1 MLPPATP
8 ARANARQR
16 HRGADPGQ
24 HRRSR
29 FLAAGFR
36 PAQPPLL
43 PLALLFMVLIAIMCT
58 AIGAAIGSV
67 LQDMQGFQLTI
78 SFLVLPLFF
87 FSSALFPVPD
97 LPGAM
102 RLEDIELP
110 LGEEFRGNT
119 ITQRDA
125 QVAPA
130 HAGCSPA
137 ESGGGGRR
145 FRPSPQP
152 TLGPCFR
159 LN

>member
-24 HRRSR
+24 HRCSR

-67 LQDMQGFQLTI
+67 LQDIQGFQLTI

-87 FSSALFPVPD
+87 FRARCSRYRICRGRFGSKISSSRSARSSA
-97 LPGAM
+97 AS
-102 RLEDIELP
+102 
-110 LGEEFRGNT
+110 
-119 ITQRDA
+119 Q
-125 QVAPA
+125 
-130 HAGCSPA
+130 
-137 ESGGGGRR
+137 
-145 FRPSPQP
+145 
-152 TLGPCFR
+152 
-159 LN
+159 